1 MSEPNST
8 ILSQSGDNPYGRHYV
23 ASQTDGNECIYLIG
37 YAVDSDG
44 NQGKIVRNWF
54 YIDGKAPIIAN
65 LQADTQAQEE
75 DEGVEVN
82 IENGVLSVEMKGV
95 NAQNEGEKWENV
107 DVNVTVSVYDLQSGL
122 MKVVLEKYDNG
133 WKEIN
138 TINFNGEVDLR
149 QASFKISSSGKYR
162 IAVYDE
168 LSHVAYTNESEYW
181 IDKIAPTI
189 TIAQQEYGWIN
200 EEVPLHFDIADNI
213 NGSGIEELVL
223 KKYLMMD
230 RKQRS

>member
-8 ILSQSGDNPYGRHYV
+8 IRSQSVDNPYGRRYV
-23 ASQTDGNECIYLIG
+23 ASQTDGNGCIYLTG
-37 YAVDSDG
+37 NAVDSDG

-65 LQADTQAQEE
+65 LQADTQTQEE

-82 IENGVLSVEMKGV
+82 IENGVLSIEMKGV

-133 WKEIN
+133 
-138 TINFNGEVDLR
+138 
-149 QASFKISSSGKYR
+149 GK
-162 IAVYDE
+162 
-168 LSHVAYTNESEYW
+168 
-181 IDKIAPTI
+181 
-189 TIAQQEYGWIN
+189 
-200 EEVPLHFDIADNI
+200 
-213 NGSGIEELVL
+213 
-223 KKYLMMD
+223 
-230 RKQRS
+230 